1 MELGEHVESCYS
13 TSCTYYYLCIIIVYL
28 KLIYASVAAGFL
40 LTMVLVLVSLL
51 LPNRVAIIHAPHNY
65 SIIYLHNNLDQC
77 HIFNACTAHTLEEQE
92 RRA

>member
-1 MELGEHVESCYS
+1 MYNYS
-13 TSCTYYYLCIIIVYL
+13 IPKINLCICSCWLSVDHGTIFGFVGPMM
-28 KLIYASVAAGFL
+28 LI
-40 LTMVLVLVSLL
+40 VLVSLL